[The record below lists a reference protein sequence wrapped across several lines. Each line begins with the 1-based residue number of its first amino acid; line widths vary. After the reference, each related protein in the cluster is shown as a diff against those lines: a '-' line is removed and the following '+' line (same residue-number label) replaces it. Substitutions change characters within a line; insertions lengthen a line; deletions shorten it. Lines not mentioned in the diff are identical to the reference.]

1 MKNVRVGGF
10 ELFRIFLS
18 YNVSCWRW
26 KMWRWEW
33 YRGERWTSEEACSPS
48 WRRERWTL
56 NARWPKFLISKNI
69 FTFCFFSGGGG
80 LQQRHQC
87 WREYNL
93 DENSKVIFLF
103 YSQKSLFRRQVSRKI
118 FCFLLHWETPVSPS
132 PSSGGL
138 PSRRQSGSPSGLPPS
153 PWPPSCSSSS
163 PRFDSFSSLYFF
175 NGRPFLA
182 GGDKDPPGPSFKGDG
197 TPPNCMVYIWSSCKA
212 GWILHLPF

>member
-1 MKNVRVGGF
+1 MKNVKVGM
-10 ELFRIFLS
+10 
-18 YNVSCWRW
+18 VQ
-26 KMWRWEW
+26 
-33 YRGERWTSEEACSPS
+33 RGEVDIGGGMFSLMKERAVNFKCSL
-48 WRRERWTL
+48 T
-56 NARWPKFLISKNI
+56 KISKNM

-93 DENSKVIFLF
+93 DENSKVIFIL
-103 YSQKSLFRRQVSRKI
+103 YCQKNLYRRQVSRKI
-118 FCFLLHWETPVSPS
+118 FCFLLHRETPVSPS

>member
-1 MKNVRVGGF
+1 MGGF
-10 ELFRIFLS
+10 ELLKMK
-18 YNVSCWRW
+18 NV
-26 KMWRWEW
+26 KVGMVQ
-33 YRGERWTSEEACSPS
+33 RGEVDIGGGMFSLMKERAVNFKCSL
-48 WRRERWTL
+48 T
-56 NARWPKFLISKNI
+56 KISKNM

-93 DENSKVIFLF
+93 DENSKVIFIL
-103 YSQKSLFRRQVSRKI
+103 YCQKNLYRRQVSRKI

-153 PWPPSCSSSS
+153 PWPPSCSSLS